1 MSDRTEVLID
11 RLSREA
17 DPVRPLAPP
26 HQRVALWLAL
36 ALPVLAL
43 AVAAMGPRDDLAARL
58 GEARFLIEQGAAL
71 ATAITAAFA
80 ALVLATPG
88 MDRRLALLPA
98 LPGAVW
104 AGTLGLG
111 CIADW
116 MRAGADGLRLT
127 PEPACLGYIVVIGI
141 VPALVLVAMLRRGV
155 PLAPRAMLFLAGL
168 AAAGLANFGLR
179 LFHDTDAALM
189 VLVWQFGSVLVLS
202 GAAALV
208 GRAVLERG

>member
-1 MSDRTEVLID
+1 MSNETDALIE

-17 DPVRPLAPP
+17 APVRPLAPP
-26 HQRVALWLAL
+26 HRRVALWLAL

-58 GEARFLIEQGAAL
+58 GEARFVIEQGAAL

-80 ALVLATPG
+80 ALVLVTPG
-88 MDRRLALLPA
+88 MDQRLALLPA
-98 LPGAVW
+98 VPGAVW
-104 AGTLGLG
+104 AGTLGAG

-116 MRAGADGLRLT
+116 MRAGSDGVRLA
-127 PEPACLGYIVVIGI
+127 PEPACLVYIAAIGL
-141 VPALVLVAMLRRGV
+141 VPALALVAMLRRGV
-155 PLAPRAMLFLAGL
+155 PLAPRATLFLAGL

-189 VLVWQFGSVLVLS
+189 VLIWQFGSVLVLS
-202 GAAALV
+202 GAAALA
-208 GRAVLERG
+208 GRAVLGRG